1 MTTQPDPV
9 DNVAGRVSL
18 TEQLARYWSG
28 VRYEDLPPNVIAM
41 AKSVLLDTLSV
52 GVRGCKSEAV
62 MAVRKGITNALEVSS
77 GSSSLWGTKDTLPA
91 SAAALVNGTASHA
104 YEFDDYGGC
113 GHSGAVVVP
122 AVCAVAEKAKADGK
136 RVLVALAAG
145 YDLAA
150 RVTEGSGGYRAHND
164 SGFHSTGTCGTFG
177 AAAGAAAILGLDAAK
192 FTSALGI
199 AGSYAGG
206 TWAFLVDGAMTKRF
220 HPGRAAE
227 NGVSAAI
234 LAEAGLVGPHFILE
248 AAWGGFYKTYI
259 GAAAKPEAT
268 VQRLGEDFRILST
281 GQKPYACC
289 RGLHSSVE
297 ALLAVVRENKVAGE
311 DIARMIVHGADRTV
325 RQFAKRDVQTL
336 LDAQFSMS
344 YSLGVVAATGRAGLD
359 EFFPRR
365 MDDARARALMDRV
378 EIVADRALGPYE
390 EPELEVRGRNGQVWW
405 RHVPIPRGAP
415 ERPIDIDN
423 LLRKDEAVALPV
435 IGQRGFDAL
444 KDAVLNL
451 ERCDDFRKVT
461 AL

>member
-1 MTTQPDPV
+1 MESETQ
-9 DNVAGRVSL
+9 SL
-18 TEQLARYWSG
+18 TEQLARYWSSI
-28 VRYEDLPPNVIAM
+28 RYEDLPPPVVAM

-52 GVRGCKSEAV
+52 GVRGCDSEAV
-62 MAVRKGITNALEVSS
+62 MAVRKGIANSLECSS
-77 GSSSLWGTKDTLPA
+77 GSASLWGTPDTLPA
-91 SAAALVNGTASHA
+91 AAAALVNGTASHA
-104 YEFDDYGGC
+104 FELDDYGGC

-122 AVCAVAEKAKADGK
+122 AVCAVAEKVRADG
-136 RVLVALAAG
+136 RAVLLAVAAG

-164 SGFHSTGTCGTFG
+164 TGFHSTGTCGTFG
-177 AAAGAAAILGLDAAK
+177 AAAGAASLLKLDAAK

-206 TWAFLVDGAMTKRF
+206 TWAFLADGAMTKRF
-220 HPGRAAE
+220 HPGRASE

-234 LAEAGLVGPHFILE
+234 LAEAGLVGPRFILE
-248 AAWGGFYKTYI
+248 AAWGGFYKTYT

-297 ALLAVVRENKVAGE
+297 ALLDVMREHKVVGE
-311 DIARMIVHGADRTV
+311 DIERMIVHGADRTV
-325 RQFAKRDVQTL
+325 RQFAKRDVKTL

-344 YSLGVVAATGRAGLD
+344 YSLGMVAATGRAGLD
-359 EFFPRR
+359 EFFPPHLG
-365 MDDARARALMDRV
+365 DARALALMDRV
-378 EIVADRALGPYE
+378 EIVADRDLGPYE
-390 EPELEVRGRNGQVWW
+390 EPELEVRGRNGQVWR
-405 RHVPIPRGAP
+405 RHVPVPRGAP
-415 ERPIDIDN
+415 ERPMDLDN
-423 LLRKDEAVALPV
+423 LVRKDEAVALPV

-461 AL
+461 ALLRRA